1 MIFYD
6 LWWNKSFNLL
16 GFWIHLFLRLF
27 GLLWNLAL
35 LFFMLQVT
43 WLLFLHLLFFLDYLW
58 QFLKLGL
65 LIWIIVIIFFLIALL
80 LLRLSIN
87 NIDLFVIH
95 NNLASILGHLHHLW
109 STLPLVSFSL
119 ILWQLNLHSLIIGF
133 ITRIVIW
140 IFTSLLWTLLIFFID
155 QFFKHLS
162 MLLTLFFQFF
172 SS

>member
-1 MIFYD
+1 M
-6 LWWNKSFNLL
+6 
-16 GFWIHLFLRLF
+16 GFWIRLLLWWF

-43 WLLFLHLLFFLDYLW
+43 WLLFLLLLVFLNYLR

-65 LIWIIVIIFFLIALL
+65 LIWIIVSIFFLIALL
-80 LLRLSIN
+80 LLRLSVN

-95 NNLASILGHLHHLW
+95 NNLASILGHFHHLW
-109 STLPLVSFSL
+109 STLSLVSFSL
-119 ILWQLNLHSLIIGF
+119 ILWQLHLHSLIVGF

-140 IFTSLLWTLLIFFID
+140 IFTSWLWTLLIFFIN

-162 MLLTLFFQFF
+162 MLLTLFFQLFGNWLTF
-172 SS
+172 S